1 MMNKTIDASIWD
13 YTSSLIIH
21 YVYGFVMR
29 NLVDV
34 AVKADASDSVSVFV
48 EVPTGDCVEV
58 AIGGSVWDSMSQLI
72 KEMNDDS
79 NN

>member
-1 MMNKTIDASIWD
+1 MNKTIDASTWD
-13 YTSSLIIH
+13 YTSHLIIH

-34 AVKADASDSVSVFV
+34 AVKAHASDSVSVSV

-58 AIGGSVWDSMSQLI
+58 SIGGSVWDSVSQLI
-72 KEMNDDS
+72 KEMN
-79 NN
+79 NEGAN

>member
-1 MMNKTIDASIWD
+1 MNKTIDASIWD
-13 YTSSLIIH
+13 YTNSLIIH

-34 AVKADASDSVSVFV
+34 AVKADASDSISVYV

-58 AIGGSVWDSMSQLI
+58 AIGGSVWDSVSQLI

>member
-1 MMNKTIDASIWD
+1 MNKTIDASTWD
-13 YTSSLIIH
+13 YVHYLINH

-29 NLVDV
+29 NLVD
-34 AVKADASDSVSVFV
+34 ASIRGHVSESICVSV

-58 AIGGSVWDSMSQLI
+58 AIGGSVWDSVSQLI